1 MKEPEGESSSRQ
13 HVRPRHVLGGSV
25 AVQKDA
31 NILPTVPGILDTCLS
46 LPAAGQ
52 APISK
57 TLGCFQ
63 SLDSWEGSP
72 KKTQVRCKYNDKKG
86 KPYPHTLPSY
96 FPELCTARPLP

>member
-1 MKEPEGESSSRQ
+1 M
-13 HVRPRHVLGGSV
+13 

-72 KKTQVRCKYNDKKG
+72 KKTQVRCKYNDKKES
-86 KPYPHTLPSY
+86 PIPTHSPPIFLNCALPVHC
-96 FPELCTARPLP
+96 LKLTRTAFGIIH